1 MLEILLFIVGIVSGF
16 INVMAGGGSFLT
28 IPLLIF
34 MGLPP
39 TVANGTNRLGV
50 FLQSLF
56 AVKKFNQYKVFNLN
70 FALAVSI
77 PATIGAIF
85 GAYLATIISDTAFKK
100 YLAIIMIVITFISI
114 LSPVRNLQS
123 RNIEYSLSRKIV
135 IFIVFTLIGIYG
147 GFVQAGVG
155 FLILA
160 GISLTGF
167 NLVEGNAIKTFVI
180 MVFTVFALVIFILN
194 NKVDFILGIILGI
207 GNIIGALLGTKVTV
221 EKGHNFIQKVV
232 LVCIIIFALKL
243 LLS

>member
-1 MLEILLFIVGIVSGF
+1 MLEILLFIVGVVSGF
-16 INVMAGGGSFLT
+16 INVLAGGGSFLT

-56 AVKKFNQYKVFNLN
+56 AVRKFHQYKVFNAK

-77 PATIGAIF
+77 PATMGAIF
-85 GAYLATIISDTAFKK
+85 GAYLATIISDAAFKK

-114 LSPVRNLQS
+114 LNPVKNIQS
-123 RNIEYSLSRKIV
+123 KDMEYSFKRKV
-135 IFIVFTLIGIYG
+135 VLFLVFFLIGIYG

-160 GISLTGF
+160 GITLTGF

-180 MVFTVFALVIFILN
+180 MVFTIFALIIFIAN
-194 NKVDFILGIILGI
+194 NKVDFVLGLILGV

-232 LVCIIIFALKL
+232 IVCIIIFAIKL
-243 LLS
+243 LVS